1 MTKEQA
7 IRILSSETSMEEI
20 HKLKYYAGFNQDR
33 VLEQIQEA
41 MDMGADALGNDSIN
55 RLVSCVKSQDI
66 ELSLKLE
73 YSLYYGWI
81 VQVIRKGYDMPIVK
95 VNDNSFDK
103 AIELTYSE
111 LKQLRTIKMQ
121 NKNKGY

>member
-20 HKLKYYAGFNQDR
+20 HKLKYYAGFNQDK

-41 MDMGADALGNDSIN
+41 MDMGADALRNDSIN

-73 YSLYYGWI
+73 YSVHYGWI
-81 VQVIRKGYDMPIVK
+81 VQVIRKGYDMPIVE
-95 VNDNSFDK
+95 VNDYDLND
-103 AIELTYSE
+103 AIEKVITE
-111 LKQLRTIKMQ
+111 LKRR
-121 NKNKGY
+121 

>member
-41 MDMGADALGNDSIN
+41 MDMGVDALKNDNSIN
-55 RLVSCVKSQDI
+55 RLISYIKSQEI

-73 YSLYYGWI
+73 YSLHYGWI
-81 VQVIRKGYDMPIVK
+81 VKVIRKGYDMPIVE
-95 VNDNSFDK
+95 VNDNSLDN
-103 AIELTYSE
+103 AIEITYSE
-111 LKQLRTIKMQ
+111 LNNLGEI
-121 NKNKGY
+121 

>member
-41 MDMGADALGNDSIN
+41 MNMGADALRNDSIN

-73 YSLYYGWI
+73 YSLHYGWI

-111 LKQLRTIKMQ
+111 LKQLREIKMQ

>member
-7 IRILSSETSMEEI
+7 IRILSSDTSMEDI

-41 MDMGADALGNDSIN
+41 MDMGADALKNDSIN

-81 VQVIRKGYDMPIVK
+81 VKVIRKGYDIPIVE
-95 VNDNSFDK
+95 VNDNSLDN
-103 AIELTYSE
+103 AIEITYSE
-111 LKQLRTIKMQ
+111 LNNLGEI
-121 NKNKGY
+121 